1 MPRPPK
7 DFDQFRDEIE
17 RRLAQG
23 HTQSQIRNWLAARG
37 VRVSKN
43 TLSTRIVS
51 WKASRH
57 SRTADSNPALLAAI
71 ETEYHTTHHDDRA
84 IAEAITAQG
93 LHTTERQVKRLRLAN
108 GWRHRHRGDNIVAQ
122 RQETFV
128 QVRQALQEG
137 TVRCY
142 GRGLLQ
148 TYLRLQDHH
157 AREDDVRDA
166 LAHFDAEGTT
176 ARGRRPDKSHRGGE
190 FITPGPDWL
199 WSADGHDKFRN
210 YGIEIYAGV
219 DVYGCTSATATDAQS
234 LYYAKWSIL

>member
-108 GWRHRHRGDNIVAQ
+108 GWRHRHRGDNIVANLCASASSFA
-122 RQETFV
+122 RRHRSLLRPRTITNLFTLT
-128 QVRQALQEG
+128 RSPRSRRRRSRRSSAL
-137 TVRCY
+137 
-142 GRGLLQ
+142 
-148 TYLRLQDHH
+148 
-157 AREDDVRDA
+157 
-166 LAHFDAEGTT
+166 
-176 ARGRRPDKSHRGGE
+176 
-190 FITPGPDWL
+190 
-199 WSADGHDKFRN
+199 
-210 YGIEIYAGV
+210 
-219 DVYGCTSATATDAQS
+219 
-234 LYYAKWSIL
+234 